1 LDELIIKV
9 LDGEASPAEAEE
21 VQRWRGEAQEHQARY
36 EAVRRVW
43 AATHP
48 APLPEPA
55 DGSVVPRILQAA
67 TLREEEEARRVPPSH
82 GFPRRHLLRWALP
95 MAAAVGAVG
104 LGVHL
109 WTPDPTPS
117 AVLEAAGS
125 GSETFVLDDGSFVR
139 LAPGSRL
146 IPKKT
151 DEERRYELEGR
162 GLFAV
167 ARVEDMPFVVETD
180 GVQTRVLG
188 TRFEVREVSGDTLQ
202 VAVLEGRVEVR
213 NSFGQAELAAGE
225 LSVASLDQPPTRTR
239 PDDILDLLDW
249 PDGALLFQSTPLAQV
264 AEEVARRYGA
274 EVTVEGQTLRSTRV
288 SAWYGNEPFRDVVES
303 LCAATNATCSV
314 SDTLAVLR

>member
-1 LDELIIKV
+1 
-9 LDGEASPAEAEE
+9 
-21 VQRWRGEAQEHQARY
+21 
-36 EAVRRVW
+36 
-43 AATHP
+43 
-48 APLPEPA
+48 
-55 DGSVVPRILQAA
+55 
-67 TLREEEEARRVPPSH
+67 
-82 GFPRRHLLRWALP
+82 

-139 LAPGSRL
+139 LASGSRL